1 MASLVV
7 KRYSPSNDNRVP
19 SSRDRRR
26 KTGGGQTL
34 GTLVTRLAVATATTI
49 ITASRMLPRPQE
61 VVLRWEHRV
70 VQIILQIVR
79 RRRQVSRDL
88 GGASHWPRY
97 RDYRRRRTARRCFW
111 QCLRC
116 SQGCRTRIVPATR
129 SSCREKKG
137 KGEFHQQGKD
147 LIIFLFTTQTKF
159 YKFVSKSKRRHK
171 CSYASSRTLRH
182 LGTLPARLWSIGIY
196 DRIDAITLKC
206 TICMVRIRI

>member
-1 MASLVV
+1 
-7 KRYSPSNDNRVP
+7 
-19 SSRDRRR
+19 
-26 KTGGGQTL
+26 
-34 GTLVTRLAVATATTI
+34 
-49 ITASRMLPRPQE
+49 MLPRPQE

-159 YKFVSKSKRRHK
+159 YKIRIKIQKTAQVFLRVFSDLASFGNTSCATVIYWDLWSYWCDNFEVHDIYVWWGFGSKREKREWTRAWNEITRSEWK
-171 CSYASSRTLRH
+171 AGATGELFFWIPDISL
-182 LGTLPARLWSIGIY
+182 LNDPY
-196 DRIDAITLKC
+196 D
-206 TICMVRIRI
+206 